1 MDPAT
6 RRPVPGGPAACARV
20 VGRADER
27 ARIDA
32 FLDSVALGPATLVV
46 GGESGIGKSTLWE
59 YALGAAADRGFAVFW
74 VRAVR
79 APYGE
84 QVGLDDL
91 FGHDDSADAAT
102 RTSSVPSFDRGRR
115 TRDLLRRLSVDGP
128 VLVGVDDQQWLDAG
142 SANALRFAFDR
153 LTDERV
159 GVIVTTFG
167 APADAVVVVEGRH
180 AEQLELGPLTVD
192 VLRQVLARSLPAVTR
207 PELVRAHQA
216 SNGNPT
222 TALQLIRSW
231 ASERQGGPAVTED
244 RVLAQE
250 IRGLPGD
257 VAAVVRAL
265 AVAGPSPV
273 GVIAAAADVPD
284 FDRAARG
291 AVDSG
296 IVRITDDLTMRFTHT
311 LYATAVRASMNPLDR
326 SAIHGR
332 LAGVVA
338 APEIAAG
345 HLASAT
351 LLPDETV
358 AGRLEQVA
366 ERCAQRGLSD
376 EAAELAAHSA
386 RLTPPDLADAAA
398 RRGLREVEFRAAAG
412 ETARA
417 MALADRLVARLGP
430 GRRRAEAMTLRV
442 FLDFAD
448 SERFLRQAL
457 EDVAGDPAFRART
470 LDLLGWQLGLYRG
483 RLADGVAA
491 CTTALALSRALGDVE
506 TTCVAAAT
514 LAEERT
520 LRGEPSDELFE
531 EAVQLAAG
539 LRPFPLGR
547 WPRVFR
553 ARASLWAGEMDVA
566 RREFVRMQKEA
577 VVLGSEFQRPYRLC
591 DLALLSVCAGDLA
604 GAIRQAEEGI
614 AAARDAGN
622 EHAVIWLAHPLG
634 LAAALQGSPDRAERA
649 AELLVDWGETND
661 EPPRLTT
668 AHEIRGTLA
677 AGVGDWTRALR
688 HFTAMVE
695 QLDAMGYAH
704 PGARAGLPRAIEAAA
719 MVGDRQLCWQ
729 LTERLREQARALP
742 VPLVDAHVTAARGQ
756 LALLDGDRDRA
767 VEWLDAAVTCYA
779 RCGYRLDAARAGLA
793 LARACLRGG
802 QRTRARASAQAAR
815 AVFADVGAAPG
826 WVAEADEL
834 LRRAGANGSADS
846 LTGTESQIS
855 ALVAAGRS
863 NREIAGELFISV
875 STVEAH
881 LTRIYRKLGL
891 RRRTELTTWFG
902 SAR

>member
-1 MDPAT
+1 VDPAT

-20 VGRADER
+20 IGRADER
-27 ARIDA
+27 AGIDA

-46 GGESGIGKSTLWE
+46 RGESGIGKSTLWE
-59 YALGAAADRGFAVFW
+59 CALGAAADRGFAVFW

-91 FGHDDSADAAT
+91 FGHDDSADEAA

-115 TRDLLRRLSVDGP
+115 TRDLLRRLSADRP

-159 GVIVTTFG
+159 GVIVTTSG
-167 APADAVVVVEGRH
+167 APSDAVVVVDGRH
-180 AEQLELGPLTVD
+180 AAQLELGPLPVE
-192 VLRQVLARSLPAVTR
+192 VLRQVLARSLPTVTR
-207 PELVRAHQA
+207 PELVRAHQV

-222 TALQLIRSW
+222 AALQLIRSW
-231 ASERQGGPAVTED
+231 ARERQGGPAVTED
-244 RVLAQE
+244 HALAQE
-250 IRGLPGD
+250 IRSLPAD
-257 VAAVVRAL
+257 AAAVVRAL

-273 GVIAAAADVPD
+273 GVVAAAADVAD
-284 FDRAARG
+284 FDRAARE
-291 AVDSG
+291 AVDAG
-296 IVRITDDLTMRFTHT
+296 VVRIADDLTMRFTHT

-332 LAGVVA
+332 LAGVVSSPETA
-338 APEIAAG
+338 AR

-358 AGRLEQVA
+358 AGRLEQEA

-386 RLTPPDLADAAA
+386 RLTPPDLDDAAA
-398 RRGLREVEFRAAAG
+398 RRGLREVEYRAAAG

-417 MALADRLVARLGP
+417 MALAERWVARLGP

-457 EDVAGDPAFRART
+457 EDVAGDPGFRART

-483 RLADGVAA
+483 RLADGIAA

-506 TTCVAAAT
+506 TTCVAEAT

-520 LRGEPSDELFE
+520 LRGQPSEELFDD
-531 EAVQLAAG
+531 AVRLTAD

-553 ARASLWAGEMDVA
+553 ARASLWAGQLDVA
-566 RREFVRMQKEA
+566 RREFLRMQKEA
-577 VVLGSEFQRPYRLC
+577 VLLGSEFQRPYRLC
-591 DLALLSVCAGDLA
+591 DLALVAVHAGDLD
-604 GAIRQAEEGI
+604 GAIGTAEEGI

-634 LAAALQGSPDRAERA
+634 LAAALQGSPDRAEWA

-661 EPPRLTT
+661 EPPRRTM
-668 AHEIRGTLA
+668 AHEIRGNLA
-677 AGVGDWTRALR
+677 AGTGDWPLALS
-688 HFTAMVE
+688 HFTAMAD

-704 PGARAGLPRAIEAAA
+704 PGARPGLPRAIEAAA
-719 MVGDRQLCWQ
+719 MVGDRELCEQ
-729 LTERLREQARALP
+729 LTERLREQARPLRA
-742 VPLVDAHVTAARGQ
+742 PLVDAHVAAALGQ
-756 LALLDGDRDRA
+756 LALLAGSGDGA
-767 VEWLDAAVTCYA
+767 VQWLDQAVAGYA
-779 RCGYRLDAARAGLA
+779 QCGYRFDAARAGLA
-793 LARACLRGG
+793 LARACLRCGR
-802 QRTRARASAQAAR
+802 RTRARAGAQAAR
-815 AVFADVGAAPG
+815 AAFVDAGAAPG

-834 LRRAGANGSADS
+834 LRRAGATGGGSS

-902 SAR
+902 SGR